1 MMMFSWSYYNVL
13 ISCCSSM
20 QKEEGEGGRGIV
32 DVPHLSTA

>member
-20 QKEEGEGGRGIV
+20 QKEEGEGGRER
-32 DVPHLSTA
+32 DS